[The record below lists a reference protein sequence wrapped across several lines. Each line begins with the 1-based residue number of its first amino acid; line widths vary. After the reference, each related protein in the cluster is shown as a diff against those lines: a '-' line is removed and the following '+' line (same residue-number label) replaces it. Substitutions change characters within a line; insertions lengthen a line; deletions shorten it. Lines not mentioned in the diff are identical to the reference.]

1 MFKVNNK
8 NTRKKM
14 FLLLTL
20 TIFHTSF
27 IADFEQENVNWELIN
42 SANFKNR
49 NYTEIEKTDSSYET
63 ETITK

>member
-1 MFKVNNK
+1 
-8 NTRKKM
+8 M